1 MTNCF
6 LIKWRRNR
14 IYTTGTKIIRM
25 GNVCQE
31 DGRAPGASQGAKG
44 MFLRRHRWW
53 WVLQPSSRTSIVS
66 RKDLPKQSSSSSF
79 FNIKSHLIR
88 AAQDNGWWSPIRMCT
103 SKKSFTW
110 TRAKRQTL
118 PLLILMDMTKTW
130 SRRLF
135 LLLHKMAGSL
145 KSANRV
151 NTKHYVHNRICM
163 NGIRR
168 MGFCVFFFA
177 FYRKALPS
185 DHVCIQTPTHDPA
198 TETDDNDE
206 CGERNVNPARL
217 LE

>member
-66 RKDLPKQSSSSSF
+66 REDLPNQSSSSSF

-88 AAQDNGWWSPIRMCT
+88 AAQDNGWWSPIKMCT

-168 MGFCVFFFA
+168 MGFLSSSPSIERHSPLTMYVF
-177 FYRKALPS
+177 KLP
-185 DHVCIQTPTHDPA
+185 HMT
-198 TETDDNDE
+198 
-206 CGERNVNPARL
+206 RL
-217 LE
+217 LRLIIMMSTGNETWIPPDC